1 MAQDV
6 TWAKQIKVV
15 SLDLDGTLVEET
27 FDNAIW
33 FEEIPQRYAAKHA
46 LPLPQATE
54 RVLAE
59 YRALRGH
66 PRWTD
71 MAFWFE
77 RFALGDWRDAVAAR
91 QHLIRL
97 YPEVAEV
104 LRALLPRYRLVIIT
118 QAEHKFHELKLRTLR
133 LGEQPLR
140 AAFEAVFAT
149 PDHFGKLAKD
159 EEVYREVLRRLG
171 IAPHEMLH
179 VGDHSEYDV
188 AVPRALGIHAL
199 HLDRRGMCQ
208 GPDVIRDLRALLPLL
223 LP

>member
-1 MAQDV
+1 MTLAR
-6 TWAKQIKVV
+6 QIKVV
-15 SLDLDGTLVEET
+15 SFDLDGTLVEDA
-27 FDNAIW
+27 FDDAIW

-71 MAFWFE
+71 MAFWFD

-97 YPEVAEV
+97 YPETAEV
-104 LRALLPRYRLVIIT
+104 LQALAPRYRLVIIT
-118 QAEHKFHELKLRTLR
+118 QAERKFREIKLRTLR
-133 LGEQPLR
+133 LGERALG

-149 PDHFGKLAKD
+149 PDHFGRLAKD

-171 IAPHEMLH
+171 VAPHEMLH
-179 VGDHSEYDV
+179 IGDHSEYDV

-199 HLDRRGMCQ
+199 HLDRRGTRR
-208 GPDVIRDLRALLPLL
+208 GPDVIHDLRALLPLL